1 MNRFSICQAYAQL
14 EADYHAGGWL
24 RERPSNQR
32 RRESI
37 GVQLHRIGFSNP
49 HGWVDIEAGFNDE
62 DDGDDDEVREIYMR
76 AVLRLNLPIDA
87 ALMRAMRRCFVPEFL
102 AEYPQTAH
110 EDYKQGRGA
119 ETTVSQGY

>member
-14 EADYHAGGWL
+14 EAEYNVVGVL

-37 GVQLHRIGFSNP
+37 GVQLSRIGFSN
-49 HGWVDIEAGFNDE
+49 HYDWIDIEAEYNDG
-62 DDGDDDEVREIYMR
+62 DDGHDDYDDEVREIYMR
-76 AVLRLNLPIDA
+76 AVLRLNLPISA
-87 ALMRAMRRCFVPEFL
+87 ALMQAMRRYFAPEFL

-110 EDYKQGRGA
+110 NEYKQGN
-119 ETTVSQGY
+119 

>member
-14 EADYHAGGWL
+14 EADYNIGGCL

-37 GVQLHRIGFSNP
+37 CVQLSRIGFSNY
-49 HGWVDIEAGFNDE
+49 HDWIDIEAEPSE
-62 DDGDDDEVREIYMR
+62 DDDDDDSEVREVYMR
-76 AVLRLNLPIDA
+76 AVLRLNLPIPA
-87 ALMRAMRRCFVPEFL
+87 ALMQAMRRYFAPEFL

-110 EDYKQGRGA
+110 EEYKYGRGA
-119 ETTVSQGY
+119 ETTVS

>member
-14 EADYHAGGWL
+14 EADYNVGGAL

-37 GVQLHRIGFSNP
+37 GVQLSRIGYSNP
-49 HGWVDIEAGFNDE
+49 YGLVDIEAEPGEDE
-62 DDGDDDEVREIYMR
+62 GEDNEVQEVYMR

-87 ALMRAMRRCFVPEFL
+87 ALMRAMRRYFAPEFL

-110 EDYKQGRGA
+110 EEYKREGR
-119 ETTVSQGY
+119 

>member
-14 EADYHAGGWL
+14 ESDYNVGGWL

-37 GVQLHRIGFSNP
+37 GVQLSRIGYSNP
-49 HGWVDIEAGFNDE
+49 YYWVDLGAAPSDE
-62 DDGDDDEVREIYMR
+62 EDRDVEEVREIYMR

-87 ALMRAMRRCFVPEFL
+87 ALMRALRRYFVPAFL
-102 AEYPQTAH
+102 ARYPQTAH
-110 EDYKQGRGA
+110 EEYKREGR
-119 ETTVSQGY
+119 

>member
-14 EADYHAGGWL
+14 EADYNVGGQL

-37 GVQLHRIGFSNP
+37 GAQLARIGFSNYYDWIDVVAEP
-49 HGWVDIEAGFNDE
+49 GEDE
-62 DDGDDDEVREIYMR
+62 GDDEGDDNEVREIYMC

-87 ALMRAMRRCFVPEFL
+87 ALMRAMRRYFAPDFL
-102 AEYPQTAH
+102 ARYPQTAY
-110 EDYKQGRGA
+110 EEYKREGR
-119 ETTVSQGY
+119 

>member
-14 EADYHAGGWL
+14 ESAYSVGGWL

-37 GVQLHRIGFSNP
+37 GAQLARIGFSNYYD
-49 HGWVDIEAGFNDE
+49 WIDIEAAPSDE
-62 DDGDDDEVREIYMR
+62 DDGDDEVREIYMR
-76 AVLRLNLPIDA
+76 AVLRWNLPIDA
-87 ALMRAMRRCFVPEFL
+87 ALMRAMRRYFVPEFL

-110 EDYKQGRGA
+110 EDYKQG
-119 ETTVSQGY
+119 Y